1 MKRYIV
7 MREMDNVEV
16 IIIRNKSDDTYSFI
30 NLTKQHICPCRFKTM
45 EDAIADMEKLKNEG
59 KINNF
64 IEVKEQLIRREIW
77 TE

>member
-64 IEVKEQLIRREIW
+64 IEVKEQLIRRKIW

>member
-16 IIIRNKSDDTYSFI
+16 IIIRNKSDNTYSFI
-30 NLTKQHICPCRFKTM
+30 NLTKQHICPCRFKTI

-59 KINNF
+59 KIKEF
-64 IEVKEQLIRREIW
+64 IRVE
-77 TE
+77 

>member
-1 MKRYIV
+1 
-7 MREMDNVEV
+7 MREKDNVEV

-64 IEVKEQLIRREIW
+64 IEVK
-77 TE
+77 

>member
-59 KINNF
+59 KINDF
-64 IEVKEQLIRREIW
+64 IEVK
-77 TE
+77 

>member
-64 IEVKEQLIRREIW
+64 IEVK
-77 TE
+77 